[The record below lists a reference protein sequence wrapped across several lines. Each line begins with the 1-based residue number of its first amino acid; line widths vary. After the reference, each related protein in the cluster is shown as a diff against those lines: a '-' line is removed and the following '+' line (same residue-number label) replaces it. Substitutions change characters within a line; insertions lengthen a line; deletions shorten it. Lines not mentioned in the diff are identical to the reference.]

1 MIQVLSQSIDAPPPY
16 TRTLLVNSSPSSSA
30 ASSLF
35 SAPSD
40 PDDGCIYRY
49 SSKAVSLS
57 FNQVRH
63 DGIRLPAYGREGIV
77 SGEVYLRSTA
87 HIESVTLSLRGEIK
101 TVIESTCR
109 PTLHSTTVLLEQ
121 NNVLWSMYAQGHP
134 SPLPNLLPFSLVF
147 PTTGKEEG
155 TPLPP
160 SFAGAVSEGHV
171 RVRYKV
177 VVTVHRTGWHHSSS
191 VETEIFYLPLPIEGS
206 EFLPSPESTS
216 EEPPV
221 ESPFDMKI
229 IKLAA
234 RRITEGKSELSR
246 VNAHFAYP
254 SLVSL
259 SHSRSIPFNLW
270 LSSLE
275 HPIETLLAL
284 APHISIRLVR
294 TVSVTAR
301 GSTVSEENIVS
312 HQTLRA
318 SDMLNK
324 TESRGQVLSFSGNLA
339 IPKGMWRNWTV
350 PRAARVS
357 IHQYSL
363 RVSLPSNIEQQ
374 IAYIDHKVMVAFV
387 SGSDLVTEHPDAP
400 DFDAIPSPASLLKKH
415 TLYMPMRV

>member
-1 MIQVLSQSIDAPPPY
+1 MLQVLPQPIDAPPPY
-16 TRTLLVNSSPSSSA
+16 TRALLNSPSPSSSA

-35 SAPSD
+35 STSSD
-40 PDDGCIYRY
+40 PEDGCIYRY
-49 SSKAVSLS
+49 PSKAVSLS

-63 DGIRLPAYGREGIV
+63 DGVRLPAYGREGIV

-87 HIESVTLSLRGEIK
+87 HVESITLSLRGEIK
-101 TVIESTCR
+101 TVIEGTCR
-109 PTLHSTTVLLEQ
+109 PTLNSTTILLEQ
-121 NNVLWSMYAQGHP
+121 HNVLWSMYAQGDS
-134 SPLPNLLPFSLVF
+134 SPLPNLVPFSLLF
-147 PTTGKEEG
+147 PATGKDEH

-160 SFAGAVSEGHV
+160 SFIGAISEAHV

-177 VVTVHRTGWHHSSS
+177 IVTVHRTGWHHSSS
-191 VETEIFYLPLPIEGS
+191 VETEIFYLPLPLEGN
-206 EFLPSPESTS
+206 EFLPSLESSS

-234 RRITEGKSELSR
+234 RRITEGKSELSH

-259 SHSRSIPFNLW
+259 SHNRSITFNLW

-301 GSTVSEENIVS
+301 SSTVTEESILS
-312 HQTLRA
+312 HQSLRA

-324 TESRGQVLSFSGNLA
+324 TESHGQVLSFSGNIE
-339 IPKGMWRNWTV
+339 IPKDMWRSWTV

-357 IHQYSL
+357 YSL
-363 RVSLPSNIEQQ
+363 KVSLPPNVEPEV
-374 IAYIDHKVMVAFV
+374 AYIDHKVMIAFV
-387 SGSDLVTEHPDAP
+387 SGSDLAIEHPEAP
-400 DFDAIPSPASLLKKH
+400 DLGAIPSPAASLKKH
-415 TLYMPMRV
+415 TPYMPMRV

>member
-1 MIQVLSQSIDAPPPY
+1 MLQVLPQPIDPPPPY
-16 TRTLLVNSSPSSSA
+16 TRALLTSPSPSSSA

-35 SAPSD
+35 STPSD
-40 PDDGCIYRY
+40 PEDGCIYRY
-49 SSKAVSLS
+49 PSKAVSLS

-63 DGIRLPAYGREGIV
+63 DGVRLPAYGREGIV

-87 HIESVTLSLRGEIK
+87 HVESVTLSLRGEIK
-101 TVIESTCR
+101 TVIEGTCR

-121 NNVLWSMYAQGHP
+121 HNVLWSVCAQGDS
-134 SPLPNLLPFSLVF
+134 SPLPNLLPFSLLF
-147 PTTGKEEG
+147 PATGKDEH

-160 SFAGAVSEGHV
+160 SFIGAISEAHV

-177 VVTVHRTGWHHSSS
+177 IVTVHRTGWHHSSS
-191 VETEIFYLPLPIEGS
+191 VETEIFYLPLPLES
-206 EFLPSPESTS
+206 NEFLPSLESSS

-234 RRITEGKSELSR
+234 RRITEGKSELSH

-259 SHSRSIPFNLW
+259 SHNRSIAFNLW

-301 GSTVSEENIVS
+301 SSTVSEESILS

-324 TESRGQVLSFSGNLA
+324 SESRGQVLSFSGNIE
-339 IPKGMWRNWTV
+339 IPKDMWRSWTV

-357 IHQYSL
+357 YSL
-363 RVSLPSNIEQQ
+363 KVSLPSNVEPEV
-374 IAYIDHKVMVAFV
+374 AYIDHKVMITFV
-387 SGSDLVTEHPDAP
+387 SGSSLAIEHPEAP
-400 DFDAIPSPASLLKKH
+400 DLGAIPSPAALLKKH
-415 TLYMPMRV
+415 TPYMPMRV